1 MIVFD
6 YNYIFVEPS
15 FGIGRIMYSI
25 FEHNFKVRDGKSTIF
40 FFFGGGGDNH
50 KFKLLSRVIYY
61 LSWEL

>member
-15 FGIGRIMYSI
+15 FGIGRIMDSI

-40 FFFGGGGDNH
+40 LLGGGGIIIS
-50 KFKLLSRVIYY
+50 LSTVIYY